1 MKVCTFSQTD
11 SSVFTILRPRK
22 SAKRPLV
29 IAPIIA
35 PIVNIDPKI
44 ANCGLNVKKNKS
56 ELRGNYY
63 STIVITFQNKDQEG
77 IHRNKIFFMLRITN
91 LRDG

>member
-44 ANCGLNVKKNKS
+44 ANCGLNVKKNQS
-56 ELRGNYY
+56 
-63 STIVITFQNKDQEG
+63 
-77 IHRNKIFFMLRITN
+77 
-91 LRDG
+91 